1 VSQEVVQDDRPHAKS
16 PAGVRAP
23 EAQIAELVANQQT
36 LAEQVARLTSER
48 DQYRDLYRR
57 MMEINKKLE
66 QGLLGQKAE
75 RLPAEEAQLTLQLLG
90 TLLGALDP
98 EAPPK
103 PPEAKQDVA
112 PHQRRKPTGRKP
124 LPENLPRVRV
134 EVLPEEVQREGRD
147 AFEQI
152 GEEVS
157 EVIERRP
164 ASLVVVQLVRGKFR
178 RKKGSEP
185 APAAVNPSPSP
196 TPSTAETAPAIP
208 AIPAAGPILAAEPV
222 ERPIERGLAGPGML
236 ADTLVRR
243 WQDHMPLHRLEKLYA
258 REGLELARSTLCDW
272 HTELAHSTQPLL
284 EAMWQDALRAP
295 YLCTDATGVLV
306 QAKERCRRCH
316 FWVVVAPE
324 RHVLYRFSEKHD
336 SQAVDR
342 MLGSYRGY
350 VVADA
355 HAVYDHLFKT
365 GERIEVACW
374 AHCRR
379 YFFKSL
385 STDPERAREALA
397 YIRGLFDLERAL
409 AEAPRKKRQAERQKH
424 AQPLVEAFFRWCE
437 IQREQ
442 VLDETPISRAVSYA
456 LNQKEALLCFLKDG
470 RLPVHNNG
478 SELALRRQAVGR
490 KNWLFLGSDQGA
502 LANTTFV
509 SLIASC
515 QLHGIE
521 PWAYLRDLFCL
532 LPGWPRRRVLE
543 LAPLYWNET
552 LEQEQTQQRLA
563 ANPFRQIT
571 LGTLG

>member
-1 VSQEVVQDDRPHAKS
+1 VREGAAQDGRQHAEI

-23 EAQIAELVANQQT
+23 EAQIAELVANEQA
-36 LAEQVARLTSER
+36 LAEQVARLTTER

-90 TLLGALDP
+90 TLLGALDR

-103 PPEAKQDVA
+103 RPEAKQDVA

-134 EVLPEEVQREGRD
+134 EVLPDEVQREGLE
-147 AFEQI
+147 AFERI

-157 EVIERRP
+157 EVVERRP
-164 ASLVVVQLVRGKFR
+164 ASLVAVQLVRGKFR
-178 RKKGSEP
+178 RKNGRERATADATTTTTTTP
-185 APAAVNPSPSP
+185 LAADTDRAV
-196 TPSTAETAPAIP
+196 
-208 AIPAAGPILAAEPV
+208 PAAGPIVVAEPV

-272 HTELAHSTQPLL
+272 HTELARSTQPLL
-284 EAMWQDALRAP
+284 EAMWQDALQAP

-336 SQAVDR
+336 SQAVDH
-342 MLGSYRGY
+342 MLGDYRGY
-350 VVADA
+350 LVADA

-365 GERIEVACW
+365 GERIEVGCW

-409 AEAPRKKRQAERQKH
+409 AEAPRKKRQAERQKQ
-424 AQPLVEAFFRWCE
+424 AQPLLEAFFRWCE
-437 IQREQ
+437 LQREQ
-442 VLDETPISRAVSYA
+442 VLDETPIAKGLSYA
-456 LNQKEALLCFLKDG
+456 LNQKQALLRFLEDG